1 MNDRRRFLKQTLAGS
16 AAISLSGA
24 IPNFLLGASR
34 EPEKVADEK
43 ILVVLQLTGGND
55 GLNTVIPF
63 GDDEYYK
70 NRFTLAI
77 GKGSVLKIDDHVG
90 FHPSM
95 GGFHE
100 LVQNGQLAV
109 IQGVGYPNPNRSHF
123 ESMDLW
129 HTAHR
134 VSEPKRV
141 GWLGRTIDNQ
151 WASEDLPALHLGEG
165 LQPLALRNEKKPV
178 PSIQSIDNFRL
189 DLFQDKRIRSQL
201 ASLIRQPRQG
211 GNELLSYIHES
222 ANVALETSH
231 RLEAITGPTKNIYGY
246 PGSTLGRNL
255 RVIAQLITS
264 GLATRIY
271 YTTLDG
277 FDTHSNQADT
287 HQGLLDN
294 LSRSVAAF
302 MNELTAQGE
311 DQRVALVAFS
321 EFGRRVRENASRG
334 TDHGT
339 AAPMFI
345 AGSKVKSALIG
356 EHPSLAPDRLVDG
369 DLQFQIDY
377 RSVYADVLETWLGVP
392 SGPIVGVEHKP
403 IRLFTA

>member
-24 IPNFLLGASR
+24 MPNFLLGASR
-34 EPEKVADEK
+34 ESEKVADEK
-43 ILVVLQLTGGND
+43 ILVVLQLSGGND
-55 GLNTVIPF
+55 GLNTVIPY

-90 FHPSM
+90 FHPSLK
-95 GGFHE
+95 GFHE
-100 LVQNGQLAV
+100 LLQNGQLAV
-109 IQGVGYPNPNRSHF
+109 VQGVGYPNPNRSHF

-134 VSEPKRV
+134 AQEPQRH
-141 GWLGRTIDNQ
+141 GWLGRLIDEN
-151 WASEDLPALHLGEG
+151 WPGNDLPALHIGDG
-165 LQPLALRNEKKPV
+165 LQPLALRNDSRPV

-189 DLFQDKRIRSQL
+189 NVFQDSTVRSRL
-201 ASLIRQPRQG
+201 APLIGQPRRSD
-211 GNELLSYIHES
+211 NELLSYVHES

-231 RLEAITGPTKNIYGY
+231 RIEAIAGKTKNNHGY

-255 RVIAQLITS
+255 GVIAQLIGS
-264 GLATRIY
+264 GLSTRIY

-277 FDTHSNQADT
+277 FDTHSSQAET
-287 HQGLLDN
+287 HQALLND
-294 LSRSVAAF
+294 LSQSVRAF
-302 MNELTAQGE
+302 AKELTANGNE
-311 DQRVALVAFS
+311 QRVALIAFS

-339 AAPMFI
+339 AAPLFV
-345 AGSKVKSALIG
+345 AGARVKSALVG

-377 RSVYADVLETWLGVP
+377 RSVYAELLENWLGVP
-392 SGPIVGVEHKP
+392 SQAIVGAGHEP
-403 IRLFTA
+403 IRLFKA